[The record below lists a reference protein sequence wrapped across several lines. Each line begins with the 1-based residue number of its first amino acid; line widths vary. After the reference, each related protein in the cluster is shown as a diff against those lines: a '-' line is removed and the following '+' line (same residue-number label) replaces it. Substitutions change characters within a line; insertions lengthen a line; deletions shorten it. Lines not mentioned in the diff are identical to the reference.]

1 MRDKEKSRNN
11 PFDNPDKEKVVIP
24 RQLSYAGDHLDLQCM
39 ASSCNMREDSGRHD
53 ETDRRTEAASSTVQ
67 ENVSARHEDEVAMEG
82 CPKRRYMKKM
92 PERKQELGA
101 IVGKGK
107 GIKVSNESLKGKG
120 KGDSGQKVRK
130 GEGKIKRRYS
140 SKQPERHDPTT
151 SEVLLTRTS

>member
-1 MRDKEKSRNN
+1 M
-11 PFDNPDKEKVVIP
+11 
-24 RQLSYAGDHLDLQCM
+24 
-39 ASSCNMREDSGRHD
+39 
-53 ETDRRTEAASSTVQ
+53 Q

-120 KGDSGQKVRK
+120 KGDSGKQSEERRRQGQKKLLEQATRK
-130 GEGKIKRRYS
+130 A
-140 SKQPERHDPTT
+140 
-151 SEVLLTRTS
+151 